1 MRPTPR
7 ADTAARILDV
17 AERLVQIQGWNGF
30 SYADISAE
38 LHITKASL
46 HHHFASKV
54 DLGKALIGRY
64 REGFCQALDRIYA
77 ANGTTRSMLKDYA
90 QLYTNVLRKD
100 RMCLCGMLAADF
112 ETLPKAMRRGVTD
125 FFDANEAWLVKVLEH
140 GRKTNELAFEG
151 SAADMAKFLVSSLEG
166 AMLVARTF
174 GDVSRFES
182 VVAKLLDALERSA

>member
-1 MRPTPR
+1 MRASPR
-7 ADTAARILDV
+7 ADTATRILDV

-30 SYADISAE
+30 SYADISEE

-46 HHHFASKV
+46 HHHFPSKL
-54 DLGKALIGRY
+54 DLGKALIERY
-64 REGFCQALDRIYA
+64 QEGFCQALDKIHA
-77 ANGTTRSMLKDYA
+77 TNDTTSSMLKDYA
-90 QLYTNVLRKD
+90 RLYTNVLRKD

-125 FFDANEAWLVKVLEH
+125 FFDANEAWLTKVLEH

-151 SAADMAKFLVSSLEG
+151 PASETAKFLVSALEG

-174 GDVSRFES
+174 GDESRFEC
-182 VVAKLLDALERSA
+182 VVKKLLDDLRRAA